1 VSVGDTRQLK
11 TFRLAQIHH
20 DDQIHEAARLSFAV
34 TVGPTAM
41 VTHQGIRYAMPADA
55 CGIPATLWLYPDR
68 VKIVTTGGKH
78 EAVHPRF
85 PAHGTVSYL
94 PGQRAAQRAAVAGA
108 RKRLYFMRER
118 LLELGPVGEGYLTEL
133 RRLLER
139 RHDDAEWLVL
149 VLDGKAFAGD
159 QLVIALGVTAR
170 GEKRI
175 LGLVQTA
182 SENRRVIA
190 SFLRELGERGF
201 PLDRPILVVIDGAKG
216 LRAAVRDV
224 FGDVLVQRCQ
234 WHKPENVVSY
244 LALSDQ
250 AAWRRKLQ
258 AAYAHPSYADAKRA
272 LQRLGRDLQL
282 LNASA
287 AASLEEGLEET
298 LTLHRLGVFP
308 ELGVSFK
315 TTNLIES
322 VMSRLE
328 ARTRRVTHWRT
339 SDQKLRWCASALW
352 TMERQFRRVKGY
364 HHLKLLRNALTRG
377 SSTFAHA
384 AA

>member
-94 PGQRAAQRAAVAGA
+94 PGQRAAQLAAVAGA